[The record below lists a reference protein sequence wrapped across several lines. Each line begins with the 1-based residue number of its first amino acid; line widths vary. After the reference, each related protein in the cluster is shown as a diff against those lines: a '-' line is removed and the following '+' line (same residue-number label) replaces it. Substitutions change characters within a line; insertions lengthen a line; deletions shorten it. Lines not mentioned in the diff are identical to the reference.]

1 MTGRSWLEIDLSAL
15 TENYLKIKRRLFL
28 GQRILAVV
36 KADAYGLG
44 SVKIAKTLQGLG
56 CKDFGVACIEEGI
69 KLRRAKIGGNIQ
81 ILGYTPVNRTFDLLK
96 YDLCQSVFSQEYA
109 EELLKEGRKIKASVK
124 IDTGMNRLG
133 VSSKD
138 ISACLKL
145 VKTVRDNFD
154 LQGVYT
160 HLCVADEKDKD
171 YFTFIQINAFKRLID
186 QLFDKNID
194 IHYANTSGTI
204 GFNRDFANLLRIG
217 IGLYGVVPCRGEIF
231 KPIVKWNAVVSMVK
245 QINRGEYVGYGLSFI
260 SKEDMKIAT
269 VCVGYADGY
278 DRRLSN
284 LGKVEINGKLFSVVG
299 KVSMDRITVD
309 VSGSDIKMGDVA
321 TLIGNR
327 YTASDMARDICSIEY
342 EVLCKI
348 SPRVKRIFKK
358 GLTDR

>member
-1 MTGRSWLEIDLSAL
+1 MKGRSWLEIDLSAL
-15 TENYLKIKRRLFL
+15 TENYLKIKNRLFF

-44 SVKIAKTLQGLG
+44 SVKIAKTLQNLG
-56 CKDFGVACIEEGI
+56 CRDFGVACIEEGV
-69 KLRRAKIGGNIQ
+69 KLRRAKIEGNIQ

-109 EELLKEGRKIKASVK
+109 DELIKEGKKIKACVK

-133 VSSKD
+133 VSVKD
-138 ISACLKL
+138 IDGCLKL
-145 VKTVRDNFD
+145 IKTAGENFD

-160 HLCVADEKDKD
+160 HLCVADEIDKD
-171 YFTFIQINAFKRLID
+171 FFTLTQINAFKRLID
-186 QLFDKNID
+186 RLFDKKID
-194 IHYANTSGTI
+194 IHYANTSGLI
-204 GFNRDFANLLRIG
+204 GFNRDFANLVRVG
-217 IGLYGVVPCRGEIF
+217 IGLYGVAPCKGEIF
-231 KPIVKWNAVVSMVK
+231 KPIIKWKAVVSAVK
-245 QINRGEYVGYGLSFI
+245 QISMGEYVGYGLSFMA
-260 SKEDMKIAT
+260 KEDMKIAT

-284 LGKVEINGKLFSVVG
+284 LGKIEINGKLFPVVG

-321 TLIGNR
+321 TVIGNR
-327 YTASDMARDICSIEY
+327 YTTSDMARDIGTIEY
-342 EVLCKI
+342 EILCKI

-358 GLTDR
+358 GLTNG